1 MEAEAICIYAKFG
14 NCKKDD
20 CQFHHPKDICCDKT
34 CEIHFCTKKHPRHCR
49 YFWGFDSCRN
59 GESCKFQ
66 HRKDPN
72 HTDVKKNDDLDKKYD
87 KLLAQ
92 FKDLKNKYS
101 AFDNEMENLKQQLH
115 EQALEIHVLRG
126 YVFPDASLFGCESSP
141 ISRNVPSSVRACVR

>member
-1 MEAEAICIYAKFG
+1 MEGETTCIYAKFG
-14 NCKKDD
+14 KCKKED
-20 CQFHHPKDICCDKT
+20 CNFHHPKDICCDKT

-92 FKDLKNKYS
+92 FKDLKNKCS
-101 AFDNEMENLKQQLH
+101 AYDSEIEDLKQQLQK
-115 EQALEIHVLRG
+115 QALELHTCSKRLCIT
-126 YVFPDASLFGCESSP
+126 
-141 ISRNVPSSVRACVR
+141 